1 MGMRKA
7 TAVLIGII
15 GGMLFP
21 RASSCMQNIVSDI
34 YGDYMNIAADT
45 YLAAGVIL
53 VLSIA
58 VHICA
63 VVLCSGLRILSFW
76 FLIYLT
82 ATV

>member
-45 YLAAGVIL
+45 YLAAGVIVDVESCL
-53 VLSIA
+53 LYTSDA
-58 VHICA
+58 A
-63 VVLCSGLRILSFW
+63 DD
-76 FLIYLT
+76 
-82 ATV
+82 